1 MDYIRRDVARGQAEE
16 KHSEEL
22 DETFE
27 DPFCNDDADQ
37 IHSALDQLE
46 PRQREVLILHFLE
59 EFSVAQIAHIVNC
72 PEGTVKSRI
81 HYAKKAMKTI
91 LRGTYEKLLI
101 PSGSGCLP
109 AFPIRQTRKL
119 IESPWPMHSNAAS
132 KRTVRRESIL
142 AKLFWIFC
150 VVTAVAYL
158 WFTAESSQLPRAPFI
173 ACIFFSLGRDG
184 DHQAQHQFV
193 PDLTC

>member
-1 MDYIRRDVARGQAEE
+1 MRSVRGVRHLQTPSSLRAWLYSVVHGIAVDYIRRDVARGQAEE

-91 LRGTYEKLLI
+91 LRGTYEKL
-101 PSGSGCLP
+101 
-109 AFPIRQTRKL
+109 
-119 IESPWPMHSNAAS
+119 
-132 KRTVRRESIL
+132 
-142 AKLFWIFC
+142 
-150 VVTAVAYL
+150 
-158 WFTAESSQLPRAPFI
+158 
-173 ACIFFSLGRDG
+173 
-184 DHQAQHQFV
+184 
-193 PDLTC
+193 